1 MAGNRIYIET
11 DTLQSGMLVDQDIID
26 SKGRPM
32 ISRGS
37 VLDDFRI
44 EYLKQQELKGIY
56 VLRDDVV
63 DSTDDESLSTETR
76 ELIENTRVEDR
87 AKVVLNSAISKRI
100 GEGIQYLFN
109 NTDDENF
116 VEEAGNMASD
126 LMKTISDN
134 NAVAFDI
141 NLLRCSDDYT
151 FKHSVDVAMMSMII
165 GKNLGLDEKSLRD
178 LALSGLLHDLGK
190 SKIPLEILNK
200 KGKLSEEEF
209 ALMKQHSLFGFK
221 ILKERNE
228 FNDSILKGVLQH
240 HEKLN
245 GRGYPLGVGKD
256 QIHYFAKIIAVADI
270 YDALVTD
277 RPYKKAYPKCEAVEM
292 LMAMTEELD
301 IDILKKFL
309 KSVILYS
316 VDAKV
321 VLSNGEIARVVANTE
336 NSMRPKVVGLK
347 SGKMYDMTNDVSCA
361 SIVVVSDY
369 NPELKT

>member
-1 MAGNRIYIET
+1 
-11 DTLQSGMLVDQDIID
+11 MLVDQDIID